1 MSWLK
6 HRGWDPVTRHRPS
19 SLLGALSL
27 AVLLAACQKTP
38 DPPATINA
46 PPGLGDRV
54 RVLSADALVIDGRHV
69 RLANAYAPQG
79 VPDARCWAE
88 AAAAKRVTDW
98 VRDKVRE
105 ARTVAIESPSGFDEF
120 HRELA
125 VVRLDGE
132 DLGQALYAA
141 GLAGRRTDAQYGR
154 FSWCEPIS
162 GKATGAPPV
171 NAMLDNGA

>member
-1 MSWLK
+1 MTH
-6 HRGWDPVTRHRPS
+6 HRLSV
-19 SLLGALSL
+19 LLGALSL
-27 AVLLAACQKTP
+27 IAPLAACQKTP
-38 DPPATINA
+38 DPPASISA

-88 AAAAKRVTDW
+88 AAAANRVTDW

-105 ARTVAIESPSGFDEF
+105 ARIVAIESPSGFDEF
-120 HRELA
+120 HRELV

-132 DLGQALYAA
+132 DLGQAMYQA
-141 GLAGRRTDAQYGR
+141 GLAGRRTDAQNGR

-162 GKATGAPPV
+162 GKAAGAPAV
-171 NAMLDNGA
+171 GSLLDNGGR

>member
-1 MSWLK
+1 VNS
-6 HRGWDPVTRHRPS
+6 HRLS

-27 AVLLAACQKTP
+27 TVPLAACQKTP
-38 DPPATINA
+38 DPPASIAA

-88 AAAAKRVTDW
+88 AAAAKQVTDW
-98 VRDKVRE
+98 VRGKVRD
-105 ARTVAIESPSGFDEF
+105 ARTVAIETPDGFDEF

-132 DLGQALYAA
+132 DLGQALYEA
-141 GLAGRRTDAQYGR
+141 GLAGRRTDAAYGR

-162 GKATGAPPV
+162 GKAAGAPV
-171 NAMLDNGA
+171 VGSLLDSGKQR

>member
-1 MSWLK
+1 MN
-6 HRGWDPVTRHRPS
+6 RHRLF

-27 AVLLAACQKTP
+27 TVPLAACQRTP
-38 DPPATINA
+38 DPPASISA

-54 RVLSADALVIDGRHV
+54 RVLSADAFVIDGRHV

-88 AAAAKRVTDW
+88 AAAAKQVTDW
-98 VRDKVRE
+98 VRGKVRE
-105 ARTVAIESPSGFDEF
+105 ARVVAIETPDGFDEF

-132 DLGQALYAA
+132 DLGQALYEA
-141 GLAGRRTDAQYGR
+141 GLASRRTEAAYGR

-162 GKATGAPPV
+162 AKAAGAPAV
-171 NAMLDNGA
+171 GSLLDSGKQR

>member
-1 MSWLK
+1 MNS
-6 HRGWDPVTRHRPS
+6 HRLF
-19 SLLGALSL
+19 SLLGVLSL
-27 AVLLAACQKTP
+27 TAPLAACQKTP
-38 DPPATINA
+38 DPPASISA

-88 AAAAKRVTDW
+88 AAAAKQVTDW
-98 VRDKVRE
+98 VRAKVRD
-105 ARTVAIESPSGFDEF
+105 ARIVAIETPDGFDEF

-132 DLGQALYAA
+132 DLGQALYEA
-141 GLAGRRTDAQYGR
+141 GLAGRRTDAAYGR

-162 GKATGAPPV
+162 GKAAGAPAV
-171 NAMLDNGA
+171 GSLLDSGKQR